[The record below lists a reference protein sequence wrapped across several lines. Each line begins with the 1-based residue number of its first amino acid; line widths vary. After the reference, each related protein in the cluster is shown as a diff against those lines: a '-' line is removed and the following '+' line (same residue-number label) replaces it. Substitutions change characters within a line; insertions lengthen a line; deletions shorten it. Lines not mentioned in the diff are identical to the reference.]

1 MGERM
6 QRILKEN
13 AEFEEKAPYNF
24 CDRWCQRCTHDKQTR
39 CRLYLDEFE
48 RKITC
53 IAYGKD
59 ENDSKITEAV
69 MEAQC
74 RQADDML
81 NEHIEKFGIDLDN
94 PDIDEKW
101 LSEEDAV
108 DFEDLPPDIQKHI
121 RFVENNPL
129 DNTAKQYH
137 KKAHSF
143 LENTFY
149 KDESARPDLKYD
161 FESVS
166 WYHTLLGVKL
176 HRALCGFHEPATDGD
191 ISLCDAVTQFDICK
205 KAARESIQSLRKIKK
220 HFPAYHIQTVELI
233 ALLNNIYSRIE
244 MLVETI

>member
-1 MGERM
+1 
-6 QRILKEN
+6 LKEN
-13 AEFEEKAPYNF
+13 SELEKKSPYNF
-24 CDRWCQRCTHDKQTR
+24 CDRWCQRCTHEKQVR

-48 RKITC
+48 RKATC
-53 IAYGKD
+53 IAHGKEED
-59 ENDSKITEAV
+59 DAEIARAV
-69 MEAQC
+69 MEAQYKE
-74 RQADDML
+74 ADENLSGYID
-81 NEHIEKFGIDLDN
+81 KFGIDLDN

-108 DFEDLPPDIQKHI
+108 DFEDLPSDIQKHI
-121 RFVENNPL
+121 RFVKNNPL

-149 KDESARPDLKYD
+149 KDESATPDLKYD
-161 FESVS
+161 FESIS

-191 ISLCDAVTQFDICK
+191 ISLCDAVAQFEICK

-220 HFPAYHIQTVELI
+220 HFPAYHTQTAELI
-233 ALLNNIYSRIE
+233 ALLHNIQGRIE
-244 MLVETI
+244 VLLQTI